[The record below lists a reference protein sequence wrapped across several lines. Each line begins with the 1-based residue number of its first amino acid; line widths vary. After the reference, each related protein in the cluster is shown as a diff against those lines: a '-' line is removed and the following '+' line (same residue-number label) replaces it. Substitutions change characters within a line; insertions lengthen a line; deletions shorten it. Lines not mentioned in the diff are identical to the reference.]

1 MGYIL
6 IFVGDNMAVQNGKY
20 QIDWGINAGS
30 SNGNNI
36 VYDIAVTFPSHEEI
50 TSLGYTDN
58 DMVGITFV
66 CRQLTDI
73 AFSGTSQSG
82 NGVYRNTVRYKVGDI
97 GGVTSHTI
105 SLTIPVGTFNAVNI
119 DMYEYTTNNS
129 VPTLVTS
136 RDVTTPFTISLESAI
151 QEPTVVD
158 TFTVSD
164 FNIVGGQNLN
174 KVPLTITFT
183 HNYSN
188 DGLPLYNKIIGYN
201 IYCKDTAIGSIIPEF
216 IAYHENSSNCR
227 YENGTYTVTYYL
239 PGIAL
244 EKKLKENYEKT
255 NATQDTLLFTI
266 VTVKSNMFLSKE
278 KQYYARINYI
288 RPISIDDMYIRGTSG
303 SGFKEYREDMTYT
316 ALNDSGSK
324 IWDDRGDEFDELVLI
339 WKTSKTPTRQT
350 IKAYT
355 YFGELSAKLNIFKL
369 GRESDVI
376 DGLEPISTNTYGYSY
391 PTVQNRTLFEHNGE
405 ILGPD
410 EDPDYYLPGHNTTRY
425 VAFEVTIEDENGVSF
440 SRRSQVIKIQRRPV
454 IRNFFLTDTEN
465 GKKSY
470 NYEYGF
476 NSNLYPAVTGGDLE
490 NAQISW
496 GIDRVTLAEWLG
508 LNLDKENKS
517 FGELIDMYA
526 KNFWKNVLETYERTR
541 NIVSPVWF
549 ELQLVIKSDYEFRI
563 DSEYKL
569 STHYTTPEQ
578 IHYPETSSITYKPR
592 YEYVVDTYDKDF
604 LDWLLSLD
612 HEHKVT
618 IDKDEFA
625 FYEKNNVTDK
635 LVNMI
640 IANLINYNDSRYY
653 SYYNQYGKIYYK
665 GDRVLVFSQAELKD
679 YVYECKYDNVTG
691 TWDSSKWTLITGK
704 LDSNKSTYN
713 YYYLIDDI
721 KNNNTNA
728 ELKSLMRKVVDS
740 CYLTFRLQQFEFIP
754 RLSMQKYPVHWECPK
769 CGYKFVVAQMDDSG
783 TMYVYK
789 SNDNDPSSNYKYQ
802 FRNSISG
809 NEVCNVNGTFN
820 LLRSSRKYFEC
831 PECGYTPN
839 DYEIDIVPSWLQKLT
854 GIDIGLPILFGKT
867 GGKTNLDLYD
877 YNNRLDK
884 LLTGA
889 FYSGNNFANDTFNT
903 LRTLTASLFS
913 GEFNGDSI
921 SAILSSKDKTNST
934 INSSNTSG
942 INNFK
947 ELFGATNSYI
957 TEFRDF
963 YKATC
968 NKCGHELYLDIF
980 VRDGQNIICP
990 YCFHNNIRSAVANNY
1005 GTSMNID
1012 DIILAWQDSESTV
1025 SDTDFLS
1032 FYHRMGTLDLDIMA
1046 HYSPTGDMTI
1056 ISPTPNGNLIDITV
1070 TKFSEDDG
1078 GYTFNFNWNY
1088 NKKSYGKPTHF
1099 IICAGFTKSDVDWDY
1114 DFDSDSYSFSDGDS
1128 HSDTY
1133 DVFKLYEC
1141 PCNNSGTYTGTGNNT
1156 IVCKYNSDGKYN
1168 NITSELTIKL
1178 DGSEIDDIN
1187 QISLEY
1193 GTDAKLAIEVIPV
1206 YSDNADMSLA
1216 TTLLSGKKRV
1226 YRKNDDANTN
1236 TKLTDY
1242 GEMVQNSAY
1251 INYANINPV
1260 VIKIEMLNP
1269 APKSTNIYNV
1279 IPEIADSDQNR
1290 DDGIDLYNGTYHW
1303 YGWGAGKSILFNMQT
1318 YNATANESG
1327 QSVNSGG
1334 AKYYIKDFGLKVGN
1348 NSWVSG
1354 NNGTTFGNKNFCYL
1368 CAVHEV
1374 PDEFN
1379 SSIDYSIGSKVGVTS
1394 GGDTTYYECQSL
1406 RNKQKVT
1413 NSNFNTYFTSITP
1426 DKRYIRKALMYD
1438 SADSGEIF
1446 VVEENGVEELRIAPS
1461 YGLVSSSNTIPLSDI
1476 NALESGHTYNV
1487 GDCFYYYGKLYV
1499 MNSEYAG
1506 LYKIFVP
1513 DEYYDVGDRVL
1524 QSNSNGVYICET
1536 AGTYSSIT
1544 WGEGWTGGTYIGNCE
1559 YAPVSINSGSYVMIC
1574 SINYTSYTYYLCNN
1588 TTNNVTE
1595 FTTPN
1600 FTELNIDEFTSGN
1613 YYSLND
1619 MTHSS
1624 NPLQRDY
1631 IYRCTSIGNVNRFT
1645 VNEVTDSSFGWWS
1658 QISISGFVYKN
1669 VPFSVSVND
1678 TVYIIAKLNPNGS
1691 LISSASS
1698 LQNLKYRFGYTFNET
1713 GTTLLYPETDTINI
1727 QFYDLEKQTTVVDK
1741 TIYADSKVTKSVDK
1755 YCPKCGRLYRKM
1767 VSNNSKDYYYP
1778 EDYVYVTN
1786 DAEDN
1791 VIVYSK
1797 VDMINDDTIRTPTIF
1812 NDSNIVNAF
1821 NESHPD
1827 YTDGKC
1833 LECGTNIE
1841 TIPSNYEKLDDN
1853 IKGTFWTMRAL
1864 ECFNGFYGN
1873 HTPTYNNIFRSKEIY
1888 YNMYDYILNG
1898 VDSTIDI
1905 ANSLLLDSNLKYT
1918 KPTLPTLT
1926 GKDGEIDHDSNSKLL
1941 LNYYKSILGIS

>member
-20 QIDWGINAGS
+20 QIDWDINAGS

-97 GGVTSHTI
+97 GGVTSHII

-136 RDVTTPFTISLESAI
+136 RDVTTPFAISLESAI

-188 DGLPLYNKIIGYN
+188 DGLPLYDKIIGYN

-288 RPISIDDMYIRGTSG
+288 RPISIDDMYIDGISRAGG
-303 SGFKEYREDMTYT
+303 HKEYRNNMTYT
-316 ALNDSGSK
+316 ALDDTGES
-324 IWDDRGDEFDELVLI
+324 IYDDRGDGFEELKLI
-339 WKTSKTPTRQT
+339 WKTSEEPDSQR
-350 IKAYT
+350 IAVYT
-355 YFGELSAKLNIFKL
+355 YFGELSAQLNIFRL
-369 GRESDVI
+369 GRESDI
-376 DGLEPISTNTYGYSY
+376 IEGSWKISENTYGYSY
-391 PTVQNRTLFEHNGE
+391 PTVLDRTLFERNGE
-405 ILGPD
+405 ITNPTD
-410 EDPDYYLPGHNTTRY
+410 DQPFVGHNTTRY
-425 VAFEVTIEDENGVSF
+425 VAFEVTVVKNGVSF

-454 IRNFFLTDTEN
+454 IRNFYLTDTEN
-465 GKKSY
+465 GKKKY
-470 NYEYGF
+470 NYEFGF

-490 NAQISW
+490 NAHLSW
-496 GIDRVTLAEWLG
+496 GIDRVTLIEWLG
-508 LNLDKENKS
+508 LNLNKENKS

-549 ELQLVIKSDYEFRI
+549 ELQLVIKSDYKFVRNN
-563 DSEYKL
+563 SYKL
-569 STHYTTPEQ
+569 HLEYTEPIEDELYHTYTPA
-578 IHYPETSSITYKPR
+578 
-592 YEYVVDTYDKDF
+592 YEYIVDTYDKDF

-618 IDKDEFA
+618 IDKDNFA
-625 FYEKNNVTDK
+625 FYEKNTATDK
-635 LVNMI
+635 LINLI
-640 IANLINYNDSRYY
+640 IANLVKENPSEMAT
-653 SYYNQYGKIYYK
+653 
-665 GDRVLVFSQAELKD
+665 FSDL
-679 YVYECKYDNVTG
+679 NSG
-691 TWDSSKWTLITGK
+691 IR
-704 LDSNKSTYN
+704 
-713 YYYLIDDI
+713 
-721 KNNNTNA
+721 NNNTND

-740 CYLTFRLQQFEFIP
+740 CYLTFRLQQYEYIP
-754 RLSMQKYPVHWECPK
+754 RISMQKYPVHWECPK
-769 CGYKFVVAQMDDSG
+769 CGYKFVVAQADDSG
-783 TMYVYK
+783 TMWVYD
-789 SNDNDPSSNYKYQ
+789 SYEESSAYKYNG
-802 FRNSISG
+802 RMSNT
-809 NEVCNVNGTFN
+809 ETYNVDGAFN
-820 LLRSSRKYFEC
+820 LLRSARKYYEC

-854 GIDIGLPILFGKT
+854 GIDIGLPKLFGKT
-867 GGKTNLDLYD
+867 DGKTNLDLYD

-884 LLTGA
+884 LLTGV
-889 FYSGNNFANDTFNT
+889 FYSGTNFANDTFSK

-913 GEFNGDSI
+913 GDFNGDSI

-968 NKCGHELYLDIF
+968 NRCGHELYLDIF
-980 VRDGQNIICP
+980 YHNGQNIICP
-990 YCFHNNIRSAVANNY
+990 YCLCDNISSAVERDWEDYYYSNRYYIGDIVRAYNY
-1005 GTSMNID
+1005 SSYNFYVCINDDNGRGISGVYPTDNSD
-1012 DIILAWQDSESTV
+1012 YWQYTTVSDGKAEVKDIIQMWQSSKSTV
-1025 SDTDFLS
+1025 SDTDILS
-1032 FYHRMGTLDLDIMA
+1032 FYHRMGTLDLNIMA

-1114 DFDSDSYSFSDGDS
+1114 NFDSDSYSFSDGDS

-1141 PCNNSGTYTGTGNNT
+1141 PCNNSGTYAGTGNNT

-1178 DGSEIDDIN
+1178 DGSEINDIN

-1193 GTDAKLAIEVIPV
+1193 GTDAKLAIEVIPI
-1206 YSDNADMSLA
+1206 YADNSDLSLA
-1216 TTLLSGKKRV
+1216 TTKLSGKKRT
-1226 YRKNDDANTN
+1226 YRQNDDDNEN
-1236 TKLTDY
+1236 IKLTDY
-1242 GEMVQNSAY
+1242 GVMSQNSAY
-1251 INYANINPV
+1251 VNYANINPV

-1303 YGWGAGKSILFNMQT
+1303 YGLGAGKSILFNMQT
-1318 YNATANESG
+1318 YNATTNENG
-1327 QSVNSGG
+1327 QSVNSSN
-1334 AKYYIKDFGLKVGN
+1334 AKYHIKDFRLKVGN
-1348 NSWVSG
+1348 NDWVSG
-1354 NNGTTFGNKNFCYL
+1354 NNGTTFDNKNFCYL

-1379 SSIDYSIGSKVGVTS
+1379 SSTDYSVGSKVGVTS

-1413 NSNFNTYFTSITP
+1413 TSNFNTYFTSITP
-1426 DKRYIRKALMYD
+1426 DKRYIRKAYMYD

-1446 VVEENGVEELRIAPS
+1446 AVEENGVEELRIAPS
-1461 YGLVSSSNTIPLSDI
+1461 FGLVSSSSTIPLSDI

-1499 MNSEYAG
+1499 MNSENAG

-1544 WGEGWTGGTYIGNCE
+1544 WGEGWTGGTYIGDCE

-1588 TTNNVTE
+1588 TTNNVTV

-1600 FTELNIDEFTSGN
+1600 FTKLNIDEFISGN

-1619 MTHSS
+1619 MTHITNS
-1624 NPLQRDY
+1624 LQRDY

-1645 VNEVTDSSFGWWS
+1645 VDEVTDSSFGWWS

-1669 VPFSVSVND
+1669 VPFSVSIND

-1691 LISSASS
+1691 LISLASS
-1698 LQNLKYRFGYTFNET
+1698 LQNLKYSFGYTFNASST
-1713 GTTLLYPETDTINI
+1713 SLSYPETDTVNI

-1741 TIYADSKVTKSVDK
+1741 TIYADSKVTKSADK
-1755 YCPKCGRLYRKM
+1755 YCPKCGRLYRRM
-1767 VSNNSKDYYYP
+1767 VNNSSKDYYYP

-1827 YTDGKC
+1827 YTNGKC